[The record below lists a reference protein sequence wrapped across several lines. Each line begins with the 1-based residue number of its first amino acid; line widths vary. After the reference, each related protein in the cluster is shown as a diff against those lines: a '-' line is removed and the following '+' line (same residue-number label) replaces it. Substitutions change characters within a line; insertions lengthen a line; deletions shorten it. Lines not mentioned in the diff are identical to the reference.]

1 MFIYSMQLSEVTVGS
16 FLDEL
21 ASASPAPGGG
31 SAAALAGALGAAL
44 VAMVCRLTIG
54 RKSYQNVSAELEAL
68 LPRAQDRRQELMQ
81 LMDADA
87 EAYQRVIA
95 AYKLPKEN
103 DADTA
108 SRAVAVQEALQVA
121 AQVPLQIAQACADVL
136 TMSASVANKGN
147 KNAASDAGAG
157 ALLAEAGLR
166 AAIMNVE
173 INLGLIDDAPFIQ
186 ETRSQLEPLK
196 QVSARR
202 QQILDTVQARL

>member
-1 MFIYSMQLSEVTVGS
+1 MFTYSMQLSNVTLGS

-54 RKSYQNVSAELEAL
+54 RKSYQDVSAELEAI
-68 LPRAQDRRQELMQ
+68 LPRAEERRQELIQ

-103 DADTA
+103 DADKA
-108 SRAVAVQEALQVA
+108 SRAVVIQEALKVA
-121 AQVPLQIAQACADVL
+121 AQVPLQIARACADVL
-136 TMSASVANKGN
+136 TMSATVAGKGN

-173 INLGLIDDAPFIQ
+173 INLGLIEDASFVQ
-186 ETRSQLEPLK
+186 ETRSQLQPLR
-196 QVSARR
+196 QAGERR
-202 QQILDTVQARL
+202 QQIVDTVQARL